1 MCICKANTDIWRI
14 YEQQLLPLL
23 SQLMIKSPNIKRVQE
38 TKKKKKKV
46 EVTTVEARFLKH
58 AVIKS
63 EE

>member
-1 MCICKANTDIWRI
+1 MCICKANTDIWCI